1 MSDTR
6 DEQDTPGGTTEAV
19 PTEAVPTGAAT
30 YSLRRRLLWLLGLA
44 IIVVALL
51 QAALAYRA
59 ALAQAD
65 AAFDAQMKQLAM
77 AIRAGQFDP
86 SQPRRTAEELD
97 FVVQAWSADGR
108 IVYQSTR
115 RRIAPAQRRPG
126 YSIAKTGD
134 KTYRVYATD
143 QRGVSVQVSQD
154 LDARASE
161 ARREA
166 IKRTWP
172 IALLGPLLVLLAG
185 WVISRSLAPV
195 ERVRRE
201 LSQRKPGQLESIDEA
216 DLPAE
221 VKPLVSE
228 LNGLFDRVSTTL
240 QAQQNFVADAAHE
253 LRSPLTA
260 VKLQLQNVR
269 KAMTGANAGNATS
282 TTATSSTASS
292 DAIEGLQR
300 LEQGIERAA
309 RMTDQLISMAQQE
322 ALTDIGPAT
331 PVNLGELVR
340 EAIVQLN
347 PQATERQIDLGLYR
361 DESLDVDGWP
371 DALRILLRNL
381 VSNAIKYSPQHGTVD
396 VSVVRENGMTCLVV
410 EDSGPGIEPGQ
421 RERVLDRFHRGRL
434 AQSISGGKSNTPSV
448 NTTDAIP
455 EGSGLGL
462 AIVKTISDRHRAALQ
477 LARSPRLGGLRVTV
491 AFAPCEPTR

>member
-1 MSDTR
+1 MS
-6 DEQDTPGGTTEAV
+6 EPHNQDTTP
-19 PTEAVPTGAAT
+19 AAARSEST
-30 YSLRRRLLWLLGLA
+30 DVAAYSLRRRLLWLLGLA

-195 ERVRRE
+195 ERLRHE
-201 LSQRKPGQLESIDEA
+201 LSQRKPGQLESIDET

-228 LNGLFDRVSTTL
+228 LNGLFDRVSTTM

-260 VKLQLQNVR
+260 VKLQLRNVR
-269 KAMTGANAGNATS
+269 QAMTGANASGATS
-282 TTATSSTASS
+282 TIANP
-292 DAIEGLQR
+292 DAIDGLQR
-300 LEQGIERAA
+300 LEQGIDRAA

-322 ALTDIGPAT
+322 ALTDIGPAI

-340 EAIVQLN
+340 ETIVQLN

-361 DESLDVDGWP
+361 DESLEVNGWP
-371 DALRILLRNL
+371 DALQILLRNL
-381 VSNAIKYSPQHGTVD
+381 VSNAIKYSPQQGTVD
-396 VSVVRENGMTCLVV
+396 VSVVRENGQVCLVV
-410 EDSGPGIEPGQ
+410 EDTGPGIEPAQ
-421 RERVLDRFHRGRL
+421 RKRVLDRFHRGRS
-434 AQSISGGKSNTPSV
+434 AQRSNDDDPGTGTLTATEAAPQ
-448 NTTDAIP
+448 
-455 EGSGLGL
+455 GSGLGL
-462 AIVKTISDRHRAALQ
+462 AIVKTISDRHHATLQ

-491 AFAPCEPTR
+491 AFPAYDVNR